1 MKVGLKITILAI
13 FPILLTAL
21 IAFGVGL
28 YQKGILETFF
38 SHEIEAQA
46 QNEARKIAQ
55 AVYLMCRSAQESVQK
70 TVDTNLRVAGDIL
83 SRAGKVSLGR
93 ESLRWEARNQFTG
106 EVTDVFLPPMLVG
119 GQWLG
124 KNDDPALPSP
134 VVDSVRDLVG
144 ETATIFQ
151 RMNEA
156 GDMLRV
162 ATNVED
168 SEGRRAI
175 GTYIP
180 SINPDGTPNPV
191 IAALLRGET
200 FSGRSY
206 VVNDWYLTA
215 YRPLLDEGGK
225 HVIGAL
231 YVGVRQENLES
242 LRQGIMDMVVGKSGY
257 VYVLG
262 GKGEHQG
269 RYIISRNGERDGESL
284 WASQDSDGRPFIQSI
299 IGKALSLPL
308 YQREDKV
315 PVAFERYPWKN
326 PGDIEPRYKAV
337 AIAYFAPWD
346 WVIGAGYYESDLR
359 ESQDRMV
366 KALRDMGRWL
376 GGSALAMM
384 LLSIPAG
391 YLTAR
396 GIILRM
402 DSILKS
408 VTDVLI
414 VVDTR
419 DRVLL
424 LSQAAEEFLG
434 LPLKKVRF
442 HPVRAMVGDPD
453 LRRRILTALEQK
465 QGGARFDVELPGTGG
480 ASGRILEGRTSLV
493 RRQGGTAVGTIIIM
507 HDVTSERRIDR
518 MKSEF
523 ISTAAHELHTPLS
536 AIVGYS
542 ELLLSQSEHFGE
554 DERKS
559 LDYINR
565 KAWTLSKIV
574 DELLDVSRIESGHAL
589 PLEKMPCDINALLR
603 QAVDAAGKLTD
614 KHRFELQVDKTPAL
628 LAVDVGKIEQVLE
641 NILGNAVK
649 FSPQGGVIRVTGR
662 DLSDEYRI
670 SVEDEGIG
678 MTSEQVGK
686 VFDKFYRADTSNT
699 AVEGAGLGMSIVRH
713 IVDAH
718 GGHVG
723 IESRKGRGTRVLV
736 GLPKTV

>member
-13 FPILLTAL
+13 LPILLTAL

-83 SRAGKVSLGR
+83 TRAGKVSLGR
-93 ESLRWEARNQFTG
+93 DSLRWEARNQFTG

-124 KNDDPALPSP
+124 KNDDAALPSP
-134 VVDSVRDLVG
+134 VVDAIRDLVG
-144 ETATIFQ
+144 GTATIFQ
-151 RMNEA
+151 RMNDA

-168 SEGRRAI
+168 SAGRRAI
-175 GTYIP
+175 GTYVP
-180 SINPDGTPNPV
+180 SVNPDGTANPV
-191 IAALLRGET
+191 VEALLRGEP
-200 FSGRSY
+200 FSGRAY

-215 YRPLLDEGGK
+215 YRPIFDDGGRR
-225 HVIGAL
+225 VIGAL
-231 YVGVRQENLES
+231 YVGVKQENIES
-242 LRQGIMDMVVGKSGY
+242 LRQGIMDMVVGKTGY

-262 GKGEHQG
+262 GKGEQQG
-269 RYIISRNGERDGESL
+269 RYIISQNGERDGENL

-299 IGKALSLPL
+299 IGKSLSLPL
-308 YQREDKV
+308 YQREDNV

-359 ESQDRMV
+359 ESQERMV
-366 KALRDMGRWL
+366 EALRDMGRWL
-376 GGSALAMM
+376 GGSALVMM

-391 YLTAR
+391 YLVAR
-396 GIILRM
+396 SISLRV
-402 DSILKS
+402 DSILNS

-414 VVDTR
+414 AVDAR

-434 LPLKKVRF
+434 ISLKKARF
-442 HPVRAMVGDPD
+442 RPLQKVVGDPA
-453 LRRRILTALEQK
+453 LRRRLLVALEQK
-465 QGGARFDVELPGTGG
+465 EGGARFDVELPGTVG
-480 ASGRILEGRTSLV
+480 AAGRILEGRTSLV
-493 RRQGGTAVGTIIIM
+493 RRQGGAAVGTIIIM

-523 ISTAAHELHTPLS
+523 ISTAAHELRTPLS
-536 AIVGYS
+536 SIVGYS
-542 ELLLSQSEHFGE
+542 ELLLSQSGHFGE
-554 DERKS
+554 EERKS

-565 KAWTLSKIV
+565 KAWSLSKIV

-589 PLEKMPCDINALLR
+589 PLEKTPCDLNALLR
-603 QAVDAAGKLTD
+603 QSVDAAGKLTD
-614 KHRFELQVDKTPAL
+614 KHRLELQVAEAPAL

-662 DLSDEYRI
+662 EEADEYQI
-670 SVEDEGIG
+670 CVEDEGIG
-678 MTSEQVGK
+678 MTPEQVGK

-699 AVEGAGLGMSIVRH
+699 AVEGTGLGMSIVRH

-718 GGHVG
+718 GGHVE
-723 IESRKGRGTRVLV
+723 IESRMGRGTRVLV
-736 GLPKTV
+736 GLPKTA

>member
-13 FPILLTAL
+13 LPILLTAL
-21 IAFGVGL
+21 IAFGAGL

-93 ESLRWEARNQFTG
+93 ESQRWEARNQFTG
-106 EVTDVFLPPMLVG
+106 EVTDVFLPPILVG

-124 KNDDPALPSP
+124 QNDDPVVPSP
-134 VVDSVRDLVG
+134 VVDAVRDLVG
-144 ETATIFQ
+144 GTATIFQ
-151 RMNEA
+151 RINDA

-162 ATNVED
+162 STNVED

-180 SINPDGTPNPV
+180 CVNPDGSRNPV
-191 IAALLRGET
+191 VEALLRGET
-200 FSGRSY
+200 FSGRAY

-215 YRPLLDEGGK
+215 YRPIQDEAGTL
-225 HVIGAL
+225 IGAL
-231 YVGVRQENLES
+231 YVGVKQENVES
-242 LRQGIMDMVVGKSGY
+242 LRQGIMDMVVGKTGY

-269 RYIISRNGERDGESL
+269 RYIISQNGERDGENL

-308 YQREDKV
+308 YQREDNV

-326 PGDIEPRYKAV
+326 PGEIESRFKAV

-359 ESQDRMV
+359 ESQERMV
-366 KALRDMGRWL
+366 AALRDMGRWL
-376 GGSALAMM
+376 GGSALIMM

-391 YLTAR
+391 YLVAR
-396 GIILRM
+396 GISLRV

-414 VVDTR
+414 AVDAR

-434 LPLKKVRF
+434 IPLKKARF
-442 HPVRAMVGDPD
+442 RPLREVVGDPA
-453 LRRRILTALEQK
+453 LRRRILAALEQK
-465 QGGARFDVELPGTGG
+465 QAGARFDVELSGAGG
-480 ASGRILEGRTSLV
+480 AAGRILEGRTSLV
-493 RRQGGTAVGTIIIM
+493 RRQSGGVIGSIIIM

-523 ISTAAHELHTPLS
+523 ISTAAHELRTPLS
-536 AIVGYS
+536 SIIGYS
-542 ELLLSQSEHFGE
+542 ELLLSQAGDFGE
-554 DERKS
+554 EQHQS

-589 PLEKMPCDINALLR
+589 PLEKKTCDLNALLR
-603 QAVDAAGKLTD
+603 QAVEGAGNLTG
-614 KHRFELQVDKTPAL
+614 KHHIELQVGAEPAVL
-628 LAVDVGKIEQVLE
+628 TVDGGKIEQVLD

-649 FSPQGGVIRVTGR
+649 FSPQGGVIRVSGR
-662 DLSDEYRI
+662 DEADEYQI
-670 SVEDEGIG
+670 CVEDEGIG
-678 MTSEQVGK
+678 MTPEQVGK

-699 AVEGAGLGMSIVRH
+699 AVEGTGLGMSIVRH

-718 GGHVG
+718 GGHVE
-723 IESRKGRGTRVLV
+723 IESQVGRGTRVLV
-736 GLPKTV
+736 GLPKKA

>member
-13 FPILLTAL
+13 LPILLTAL
-21 IAFGVGL
+21 IAFGAGL

-93 ESLRWEARNQFTG
+93 ESRRWEARNQLTG
-106 EVTDVFLPPMLVG
+106 EVTDVFLPPILVG

-124 KNDDPALPSP
+124 QNDDPAVPSP
-134 VVDSVRDLVG
+134 VVDAVRDLVG
-144 ETATIFQ
+144 GTATIFQ
-151 RMNEA
+151 RINDA

-180 SINPDGTPNPV
+180 GVNPDGSRNPV
-191 IAALLRGET
+191 VEALLRGET
-200 FSGRSY
+200 FSGRAY

-215 YRPLLDEGGK
+215 YRPIQDEAGT
-225 HVIGAL
+225 VIGAL
-231 YVGVRQENLES
+231 YVGVKQENVES
-242 LRQGIMDMVVGKSGY
+242 LRQGIMDMVVGKTGY

-269 RYIISRNGERDGESL
+269 RYIISQNGERDGENL

-299 IGKALSLPL
+299 IGKALSMPL
-308 YQREDKV
+308 YQREDNV

-326 PGDIEPRYKAV
+326 PGDIEPRFKAV

-359 ESQDRMV
+359 ESQERMV
-366 KALRDMGRWL
+366 AALRDMGRWL
-376 GGSALAMM
+376 GGSALIMM

-396 GIILRM
+396 GISLRV

-414 VVDTR
+414 AVDAR

-434 LPLKKVRF
+434 LPLKKARF
-442 HPVRAMVGDPD
+442 RPLREVVGDPA
-453 LRRRILTALEQK
+453 LRRRILAALEQK
-465 QGGARFDVELPGTGG
+465 QAGARFDVELPGAGG
-480 ASGRILEGRTSLV
+480 AAGRILEGRTSLV
-493 RRQGGTAVGTIIIM
+493 RRQSGGVIGSIIIM

-523 ISTAAHELHTPLS
+523 ISTAAHELRTPLS
-536 AIVGYS
+536 SIIGYS
-542 ELLLSQSEHFGE
+542 ELLLSQAGDFGE
-554 DERKS
+554 EQRQS

-589 PLEKMPCDINALLR
+589 PLEKTPCDLNALLR
-603 QAVDAAGKLTD
+603 QAVEGAGNLTGN
-614 KHRFELQVDKTPAL
+614 HHIELQVGAEPAVL
-628 LAVDVGKIEQVLE
+628 TVDGGKIEQVLD

-649 FSPQGGVIRVTGR
+649 FSPQGGVIRVSGR
-662 DLSDEYRI
+662 DEAGEYRI
-670 SVEDEGIG
+670 CVEDEGIG
-678 MTSEQVGK
+678 MTPEQVGK

-699 AVEGAGLGMSIVRH
+699 AVEGTGLGMSIVRH

-718 GGHVG
+718 GGHVE
-723 IESRKGRGTRVLV
+723 IESQVGRGTRVLV
-736 GLPKTV
+736 GLPKTA

>member
-1 MKVGLKITILAI
+1 VKVGLKITILAI
-13 FPILLTAL
+13 LPILLTVL

-28 YQKGILETFF
+28 YQKGILQTFF
-38 SHEIEAQA
+38 GHEIEAQA

-70 TVDTNLRVAGDIL
+70 TVDTNLRVAGDVL
-83 SRAGKVSLGR
+83 ARAGKVSLGR

-106 EVTDVFLPPMLVG
+106 EVTDVFLPPLLVG
-119 GQWLG
+119 GRWLG
-124 KNDDPALPSP
+124 KNDDFATPTA
-134 VVDSVRDLVG
+134 VVDAVCDLVG
-144 ETATIFQ
+144 GTATIFQ
-151 RMNEA
+151 RINDA

-180 SINPDGTPNPV
+180 SVNPDGDRNPV
-191 IAALLRGET
+191 VEAVLRGET
-200 FSGRSY
+200 FSGMAY

-215 YRPLLDEGGK
+215 YRPIFDEAGDQ
-225 HVIGAL
+225 VIGAL
-231 YVGVRQENLES
+231 YVGVKQENVES
-242 LRQGIMDMVVGKSGY
+242 LRQGIMDMVVGKTGY

-269 RYIISRNGERDGESL
+269 RYIISQNGERDGENL
-284 WASQDSDGRPFIQSI
+284 WASQDSDGRLFIQAI

-308 YQREDKV
+308 YQREDNI

-326 PGDIEPRYKAV
+326 PGETEPRYKAV

-359 ESQDRMV
+359 ESQERMV
-366 KALRDMGRWL
+366 EALRDMGRWL
-376 GGSALAMM
+376 GGSALVMM
-384 LLSIPAG
+384 LLAIPVG
-391 YLTAR
+391 YLVAR
-396 GIILRM
+396 SISLRV

-408 VTDVLI
+408 VTDILI
-414 VVDTR
+414 AVDAR

-434 LPLKKVRF
+434 MPLKKARF
-442 HPVRAMVGDPD
+442 RPLRKVIGDPAV
-453 LRRRILTALEQK
+453 RRRILAALEPK
-465 QGGARFDVELPGTGG
+465 QGGTRFDLELPGTGG
-480 ASGRILEGRTSLV
+480 AAGRILEGRTSRV
-493 RRQGGTAVGTIIIM
+493 HRQGRGAAGTIIIM

-523 ISTAAHELHTPLS
+523 ISTAAHELRTPLS
-536 AIVGYS
+536 SIVGYS
-542 ELLLSQSEHFGE
+542 ELLISQSGHLTEE
-554 DERKS
+554 ERKS

-565 KAWTLSKIV
+565 KAWNLSKIV
-574 DELLDVSRIESGHAL
+574 DDLLDVSRIESGHAL
-589 PLEKMPCDINALLR
+589 PLEKTACDLNALLR
-603 QAVDAAGKLTD
+603 QAVAAAGRLTG
-614 KHRFELQVDKTPAL
+614 KHRIELQVADEPAV

-641 NILGNAVK
+641 NIFGNAVK

-662 DLSDEYRI
+662 DDADEYRI
-670 SVEDEGIG
+670 YVEDEGIG
-678 MTSEQVGK
+678 MTPEQVEK

-699 AVEGAGLGMSIVRH
+699 AVEGTGLGMSIVRH

-718 GGHVG
+718 GGHVE
-723 IESRKGRGTRVLV
+723 IDSRVGQGTRVVV
-736 GLPKTV
+736 GLPKNA

>member
-13 FPILLTAL
+13 LPILLTAL
-21 IAFGVGL
+21 VAFGVGL
-28 YQKGILETFF
+28 YQKGTLETFF
-38 SHEIEAQA
+38 GHEIEAQA

-83 SRAGKVSLGR
+83 ARAGKVSLGR
-93 ESLRWEARNQFTG
+93 ESLRWETRNQFTG
-106 EVTDVFLPPMLVG
+106 EVADVFLPPMLVG

-124 KNDDPALPSP
+124 QNDDPAVPSP
-134 VVDSVRDLVG
+134 VVDAVRDLVG
-144 ETATIFQ
+144 GTATIFQ
-151 RMNEA
+151 RMNDA

-180 SINPDGTPNPV
+180 NVNPDGTANPV
-191 IAALLRGET
+191 VEALLRGET
-200 FSGRSY
+200 FSGRAY

-215 YRPLLDEGGK
+215 YRPIFDEGGSR
-225 HVIGAL
+225 VIGAL
-231 YVGVRQENLES
+231 YVGVKQENIES
-242 LRQGIMDMVVGKSGY
+242 LRQGIMDMVVGKTGY

-262 GKGEHQG
+262 GKGEQQG
-269 RYIISRNGERDGESL
+269 RYIISQNGERDGENL

-308 YQREDKV
+308 YQREDNV

-326 PGDIEPRYKAV
+326 PGEIEPRYKAV

-359 ESQDRMV
+359 ESQERMV
-366 KALRDMGRWL
+366 EALRDMGRWL
-376 GGSALAMM
+376 GGSALIMM

-396 GIILRM
+396 GISLRV

-414 VVDTR
+414 AVDAR

-434 LPLKKVRF
+434 IPLKKARF
-442 HPVRAMVGDPD
+442 RPLRAVVGDPA
-453 LRRRILTALEQK
+453 LRRRILAALEQK

-493 RRQGGTAVGTIIIM
+493 RRQGGSVVGTIVIM

-523 ISTAAHELHTPLS
+523 ISTAAHELRTPLS
-536 AIVGYS
+536 SIVGYS
-542 ELLLSQSEHFGE
+542 ELLLSQSGHFGE
-554 DERKS
+554 EERKS

-565 KAWTLSKIV
+565 KAWSLSKIV

-589 PLEKMPCDINALLR
+589 PLEKTPCDLNALLR

-614 KHRFELQVDKTPAL
+614 RHRIELQVPKESAL

-649 FSPQGGVIRVTGR
+649 FSPRGGVIRVTGR
-662 DLSDEYRI
+662 DEADEYLI
-670 SVEDEGIG
+670 FVEDEGIG
-678 MTSEQVGK
+678 MTPEQVGK

-699 AVEGAGLGMSIVRH
+699 AVEGTGLGMSIVRQ

-718 GGHVG
+718 GGHVE
-723 IESRKGRGTRVLV
+723 IESQKGRGTRVLV
-736 GLPKTV
+736 GLPKTA

>member
-1 MKVGLKITILAI
+1 VKVGLKITILAI
-13 FPILLTAL
+13 LPILLTAL

-28 YQKGILETFF
+28 YQKGILENFF
-38 SHEIEAQA
+38 GHEIEAQA

-83 SRAGKVSLGR
+83 ARAGKVSLGG

-134 VVDSVRDLVG
+134 VVDAVRDLVG
-144 ETATIFQ
+144 GTATLFQ
-151 RMNEA
+151 RMNDA

-175 GTYIP
+175 ATYIP
-180 SINPDGTPNPV
+180 SVDPDGTANPV
-191 IAALLRGET
+191 VEALLRGET
-200 FSGRSY
+200 FSGRAY

-215 YRPLLDEGGK
+215 YRPIFDEGGRR
-225 HVIGAL
+225 VIGAL
-231 YVGVRQENLES
+231 YVGVKQENIES
-242 LRQGIMDMVVGKSGY
+242 LRQGIMDMVVGKTGY

-269 RYIISRNGERDGESL
+269 RYIISQNGERDGENL

-308 YQREDKV
+308 YQREDNV

-326 PGDIEPRYKAV
+326 PGEIEPRYKVV

-359 ESQDRMV
+359 ESQERMV
-366 KALRDMGRWL
+366 EALRDMGRWL
-376 GGSALAMM
+376 GGSALVMM

-396 GIILRM
+396 SIRLRV
-402 DSILKS
+402 DSILNS

-414 VVDTR
+414 AVDAR

-434 LPLKKVRF
+434 IPLKKARF
-442 HPVRAMVGDPD
+442 RPVQKVVGDPV
-453 LRRRILTALEQK
+453 LRRRLLAALEQK
-465 QGGARFDVELPGTGG
+465 EGGARFDVELPGTGG
-480 ASGRILEGRTSLV
+480 AAGRILEGRTSLV
-493 RRQGGTAVGTIIIM
+493 RRQGGAAVGTIIIM

-523 ISTAAHELHTPLS
+523 ISTAAHELRTPLS
-536 AIVGYS
+536 SIIGYS
-542 ELLLSQSEHFGE
+542 ELLLSQSGNLDEE
-554 DERKS
+554 ERKS

-565 KAWTLSKIV
+565 KAWNLSKIV

-589 PLEKMPCDINALLR
+589 PLEKTSCDLNALLR
-603 QAVDAAGKLTD
+603 QAVDTAGKLTG
-614 KHRFELQVDKTPAL
+614 KHRFDLQVAEVPAL

-662 DLSDEYRI
+662 DQADEYRI
-670 SVEDEGIG
+670 TVEDEGIG
-678 MTSEQVGK
+678 MTQEQVGK

-699 AVEGAGLGMSIVRH
+699 AVEGTGLGMSIVRH

-718 GGHVG
+718 GGHVE
-723 IESRKGRGTRVLV
+723 IESQKGRGTRVVV
-736 GLPKTV
+736 GLPKTA

>member
-1 MKVGLKITILAI
+1 VKVGLKITILAI
-13 FPILLTAL
+13 LPILLTAL
-21 IAFGVGL
+21 VAFGVGL
-28 YQKGILETFF
+28 YQKGTLETFF
-38 SHEIEAQA
+38 GHEIEAQA

-70 TVDTNLRVAGDIL
+70 TVDTNLRIAGDIL
-83 SRAGKVSLGR
+83 ARAGKVSLGR
-93 ESLRWEARNQFTG
+93 ESLRWETRNQFTG
-106 EVTDVFLPPMLVG
+106 EVADVFLPPMLVG

-124 KNDDPALPSP
+124 QNDDPAVPSP
-134 VVDSVRDLVG
+134 VVDAVRDLVG
-144 ETATIFQ
+144 GTATIFQ
-151 RMNEA
+151 RMNDA

-180 SINPDGTPNPV
+180 NVNPDGTANPV
-191 IAALLRGET
+191 VEALLRGET
-200 FSGRSY
+200 FSGRAY

-215 YRPLLDEGGK
+215 YRPIFDEGGSR
-225 HVIGAL
+225 VIGAL
-231 YVGVRQENLES
+231 YVGVKQENIES
-242 LRQGIMDMVVGKSGY
+242 LRQGIMDMVVGKTGY

-262 GKGEHQG
+262 GKGEQQG
-269 RYIISRNGERDGESL
+269 RYIISQNGERDGENL

-308 YQREDKV
+308 YQREDNV

-326 PGDIEPRYKAV
+326 PGEIEPRYKAV

-359 ESQDRMV
+359 ESQERMV
-366 KALRDMGRWL
+366 EALRDMGRWL
-376 GGSALAMM
+376 GGSALIMI

-396 GIILRM
+396 GISLRV

-414 VVDTR
+414 AVDAR

-434 LPLKKVRF
+434 IPLKKARF
-442 HPVRAMVGDPD
+442 RPLRAVVGDPA
-453 LRRRILTALEQK
+453 LRRRILAALEQK

-493 RRQGGTAVGTIIIM
+493 RRQGGSVVGTIVIM

-523 ISTAAHELHTPLS
+523 ISTAAHELRTPLS
-536 AIVGYS
+536 SIVGYS
-542 ELLLSQSEHFGE
+542 ELLLSQSGHFGE
-554 DERKS
+554 EERKS

-565 KAWTLSKIV
+565 KAWSLSKIV

-589 PLEKMPCDINALLR
+589 PLEKTPCDLNALLR

-614 KHRFELQVDKTPAL
+614 RHRIELQVPKESAL

-649 FSPQGGVIRVTGR
+649 FSPRGGVIRVTGR
-662 DLSDEYRI
+662 DEADEYLI
-670 SVEDEGIG
+670 FVEDEGIG
-678 MTSEQVGK
+678 MTPEQVGK

-699 AVEGAGLGMSIVRH
+699 AVEGTGLGMSIVRQ

-718 GGHVG
+718 GGHVE
-723 IESRKGRGTRVLV
+723 IESQKGRGTRVLV
-736 GLPKTV
+736 GLPKAA